1 MEKEMATHSSILAWK
16 NPWTEESGGLKSMG
30 LHYWA
35 CVHEG
40 GGRWV
45 GSNKLVELK
54 NKNHKVKLSI
64 EMPSFE
70 TSSLIHL
77 SVTDI
82 ELSPLLWE
90 LMIRTNNAWDK
101 RSDLVLWE
109 DLEGAGGE
117 GGGRGDWDG
126 EDM

>member
-1 MEKEMATHSSILAWK
+1 M
-16 NPWTEESGGLKSMG
+16 
-30 LHYWA
+30 
-35 CVHEG
+35 HEG

-70 TSSLIHL
+70 TNPLIHL

-82 ELSPLLWE
+82 ELSQLL
-90 LMIRTNNAWDK
+90 
-101 RSDLVLWE
+101 
-109 DLEGAGGE
+109 
-117 GGGRGDWDG
+117 
-126 EDM
+126 